1 MKAKEWQ
8 LEHPDATVPP
18 VTLTLKAK
26 VRGGH
31 LIVQETVDLP
41 EGAEVDLAVIDPG
54 DDLDD
59 AERERLHAALLE
71 AQSELDAGGGVPA
84 TEALAKVRGLSRR

>member
-1 MKAKEWQ
+1 M
-8 LEHPDATVPP
+8 LP

-31 LIVQETVDLP
+31 LIVEETVDLP
-41 EGAEVDLAVIDPG
+41 EGAEVDLAVVDPG

-59 AERERLHAALLE
+59 AERERLHAALRK
-71 AQSELDAGGGVPA
+71 AQSELDAGDGIPA
-84 TEALAKVRGLSRR
+84 AEALTKVRGLRSR

>member
-1 MKAKEWQ
+1 VQ
-8 LEHPDATVPP
+8 P
-18 VTLTLKAK
+18 

-31 LIVQETVDLP
+31 LIVEETVDLP
-41 EGAEVDLAVIDPG
+41 EGAEVDLTVVDPG

-71 AQSELDAGGGVPA
+71 AQSELDAGRGVSA
-84 TEALAKVRGLSRR
+84 AETLAKLRGLRHR

>member
-1 MKAKEWQ
+1 VVIGYR
-8 LEHPDATVPP
+8 LGGLGATTIP

-26 VRGGH
+26 VGGH
-31 LIVQETVDLP
+31 LIVEETVDLS
-41 EGAEVDLAVIDPG
+41 EGAEVDLAVVDPG

-59 AERERLHAALLE
+59 AERERLHPALLR

-84 TEALAKVRGLSRR
+84 AEAPSKVRVLRSR